1 MGSIFGAAPPL
12 GQMIVELMMVGRK
25 IDYRT
30 SNRGKDRTNV
40 GMKEDCV

>member
-1 MGSIFGAAPPL
+1 MDSIFGAAPPQ

-25 IDYRT
+25 IDW
-30 SNRGKDRTNV
+30 SNNRGKDRTNV